1 MNLGKLYEKSPK
13 IIQKSEKILLYSMRL
28 SKFIYR
34 KKTSPS
40 QPNEMLNFLIKST
53 NIRTEG
59 TLRDIQL
66 LYTELLRF
74 IDNVC
79 NKYNLEYCLAY
90 GTLIGAVRHE
100 GFIPWDDDFD
110 IIMMR
115 TDYNKLIEVLPKEIN
130 KYDYFKENC
139 ALTRLINAN
148 DNYFKDF
155 NTIYDEKL
163 GHDKYFSSDP
173 KLGKSTFLQLGWLK
187 PMVKLDIFPFDYVK
201 EDSIDYY
208 TKNYLG
214 HKYYFN
220 KLYHDPDFSFEKE
233 FNERFEKLG
242 LTLDETD
249 FIAEGIDASSADDL
263 GVFEKNIFFPTKT
276 MKFEGYDIK
285 CPNKP
290 DKFIERLYG
299 NDFMNIPEN
308 IRIHGYSEYNSTLFN
323 SKEEMDKSF
332 KHVINYLKEINDNY
346 YKYSE

>member
-13 IIQKSEKILLYSMRL
+13 IIQKSEKILLYSMRFA
-28 SKFIYR
+28 KFIY
-34 KKTSPS
+34 KKKPSTS
-40 QPNEMLNFLIKST
+40 QPNGMLNFLFKST

-66 LYTELLRF
+66 LYTELMRF

-79 NKYNLEYCLAY
+79 KKYGLEYCLAY

-115 TDYNKLIEVLPKEIN
+115 NDYNKLIEVLPNEIN
-130 KYDYFKENC
+130 KHDFFKENC
-139 ALTRLINAN
+139 ALTRLINAK
-148 DNYFKDF
+148 DNYFKEF
-155 NTIYDEKL
+155 NNIYDEKL
-163 GHDKYFSSDP
+163 GHEKYFSSNAE
-173 KLGKSTFLQLGWLK
+173 LGKSTFLQLGWLK

-214 HKYYFN
+214 HKYYFR
-220 KLYHDPDFSFEKE
+220 KLYHDKDFSFDKE
-233 FNERFEKLG
+233 FNERYIKLG
-242 LTLDETD
+242 LTQNETN
-249 FIAEGIDASSADDL
+249 FIAEGIDASSSDDL
-263 GVFEKNIFFPTKT
+263 GIFEKNVFFPTKT
-276 MKFEGYDIK
+276 MKFEEYEFK

-299 NDFMNIPEN
+299 ENFMNIPGN
-308 IRIHGYSEYNSTLFN
+308 IRIHGYDDYNLTLFN

-332 KHVINYLKEINDNY
+332 DEVIKYLKEINDNF
-346 YKYSE
+346 E